1 MTAQKARND
10 MTKTEFISK
19 VAGNVQKYAS
29 AYGILVHSP
38 VIAQAILESGWGG
51 SKLSS
56 QYHQLFRIEVWQQMD
71 RKVRKHENA
80 GGVYTRNT
88 HND

>member
-1 MTAQKARND
+1 
-10 MTKTEFISK
+10 MTKNEFISK

-56 QYHQLFRIEVWQQMD
+56 QYHNYF
-71 RKVRKHENA
+71 
-80 GGVYTRNT
+80 
-88 HND
+88 